1 MTRKL
6 KKALFSQW
14 GTTEGKEQ
22 MKSHRYAILSNA
34 RAFAPAVY
42 GIDSF
47 FIISKETCAVKSKN
61 ADKRGVFR
69 NL

>member
-22 MKSHRYAILSNA
+22 MKSHRYAFLLYRRKSVLS
-34 RAFAPAVY
+34 RAKMR
-42 GIDSF
+42 I
-47 FIISKETCAVKSKN
+47 K
-61 ADKRGVFR
+61 GVFSEIYE
-69 NL
+69 N